1 MEVNVFTR
9 ILVPLDRSA
18 FSEHAL
24 PLAVAVAK
32 RSAGT
37 IHLVHV
43 HDAIRPQA
51 VRPAMFAF
59 ETALDARIVSE
70 ERDYLESVA
79 RRLGLEHGVSVTTTV
94 VHGSP
99 ASEIAHYVRRVDC
112 DLVVMTTHGRGGFH
126 RAWLGS
132 NTDKLLRRLR
142 VPMLL
147 VRPPAAPV
155 APRSVTGFGNVLI
168 AMDGSRVAE
177 AALDSAAGLP
187 LAEGARC
194 TLLRIVTAPIL
205 TTDSTYVSEDYFDVD
220 LLDAN
225 LREGADYLDRE
236 ARRAADH
243 WPVIERDVIAVFSP
257 AEAILERAAE
267 TNADL
272 IVIGTHARGPVARTL
287 LGSVADKVIRG
298 ANVPVFV
305 FPARALAWD
314 RVLSGEMFEEAYVS

>member
-1 MEVNVFTR
+1 MFTR
-9 ILVPLDRSA
+9 ILVPLDRSG

-32 RSAGT
+32 RSGGT
-37 IHLVHV
+37 VHLVHV
-43 HDAIRPQA
+43 HDAIRPEA
-51 VRPAMFAF
+51 VRPAMFVF
-59 ETALDARIVSE
+59 ETALDSRLVNE
-70 ERDYLESVA
+70 ERDYIESVA
-79 RRLGLEHGVSVTTTV
+79 RRLGIEHGVSVTTALV
-94 VHGSP
+94 YGNV
-99 ASEIAHYVRRVDC
+99 AAEIAHYVRRADI

-142 VPMLL
+142 VPILL
-147 VRPPAAPV
+147 VRPPAAPSQ
-155 APRSVTGFGNVLI
+155 PRAVDAFANVLV

-177 AALDSAAGLP
+177 AALDSAAELP
-187 LAEGARC
+187 RTNKARC
-194 TLLRIVTAPIL
+194 TLMRVIIAPIL
-205 TTDSTYVSEDYFDVD
+205 TTSTYVPEQHFDVD
-220 LLDAN
+220 VLDAK
-225 LREGADYLDRE
+225 LDEGSTYLERE
-236 ARRAADH
+236 ARRANDS

-267 TNADL
+267 INADL

-314 RVLSGEMFEEAYVS
+314 RILSGERFEEAYMN